1 MEFLRRRREFI
12 VLLGG
17 AAAGWPLAAWA
28 QQPAVPVIGYLH
40 PDTPQ
45 RMARLLA
52 SFLKGLSETG
62 YVEGSNVMIEY
73 RWGGGDNRRIPEL
86 VADLVRRRVAVIA
99 LPGSSAAA
107 IAAKAATSTIPVV
120 FSFGVDPVQLGIV
133 QSLNRPGGNVTGVNS
148 MSNELVGKRLELLR
162 ELLPNATHVAMLIN
176 PGNATAETQI
186 KDGRA
191 SAKAIGLDLELFT
204 ASADHEIDTAFA
216 RGAQARIDALSVGPD
231 ALFNNRRVQI
241 AALAVR
247 YKFPV
252 VYPFRT
258 DAEAGGLLSYG
269 TSLADAHR
277 QVGVYTGRILK
288 GENPADLPVVQP
300 TKFEL
305 VINLR
310 TAKALGLTVPD
321 RLLALA
327 DEVIE

>member
-1 MEFLRRRREFI
+1 MRRRQFI
-12 VLLGG
+12 TLLGG
-17 AAAGWPLAAWA
+17 VAVAWPLAGRA
-28 QQPAVPVIGYLH
+28 QQAGMPVIGYLH

-52 SFLKGLSETG
+52 SFLKGLDETG
-62 YVEGSNVMIEY
+62 YVEGRNVMIEY

-86 VADLVRRRVAVIA
+86 VADLVRRQVAVIA

-107 IAAKAATSTIPVV
+107 IAAKAATSTIPIV
-120 FSFGVDPVQLGIV
+120 FSFGVDPVKLGIV

-162 ELLPNATHVAMLIN
+162 ELLPNATRVAMLIN

-186 KDGRA
+186 EDGRA
-191 SAKAIGLDLELFT
+191 AAKALALGIEFFT

-231 ALFNNRRVQI
+231 SLFNNRRSQI

-247 YKFPV
+247 YKLPV
-252 VYPFRT
+252 LYPFRT
-258 DAEAGGLLSYG
+258 DVEAGGLISYG
-269 TSLADAHR
+269 TSLADVHR
-277 QVGVYTGRILK
+277 QVGVYTGRILN
-288 GENPADLPVVQP
+288 GEKPADLPVLQP

-305 VINLR
+305 VINLK
-310 TAKALGLTVPD
+310 TAKVLGLDVPPTLIA
-321 RLLALA
+321 RA